1 MQQVRHQMQYVLSA
15 STLAV
20 ALLVSAVAAADA
32 PAEDAETLVIPWCR
46 DGFSADEGCD
56 WQRPGPELRMNAHY
70 LAPPGPGED
79 WAAWLRQL
87 RDYRDAVRAHVHDI
101 ADSHI
106 GLQFDGVRAW
116 VRTGREWAFAADFA
130 PSERLV
136 LEGEARWREGNDRL
150 CVALDWCDRGQGSEG
165 RWRGWSTVV
174 ATATIPRDGQWH
186 PFRLATE
193 VPAFDRPDCW
203 ARPIIGMDATF
214 DGSKGAM
221 ALRDLRV
228 LVPKTA
234 ERTERWRRLATQS
247 SPAAAFDDSLYR
259 RDDLRWMA
267 SNFVC
272 GFVMVYD
279 RSFWDPATQR
289 YRVAEL
295 YREAV
300 REFGGF
306 DSVVLWHAYPRIG
319 ADERNQFDFFRD
331 MPGGLTGLREVT
343 RQFHRN
349 GVKVFLPYNPWDTGT
364 NREAKSDEAALAE
377 AVAATEAD
385 GIFLDT
391 MVQAPARLR
400 EAVDAVRPGVAFAP
414 EGHPLV
420 EEMERCSGSW
430 AQGLQPFPGIGVL
443 RLKWIEPRHMQHQIR
458 RWDRSHQ
465 DELAAA
471 WLNGS
476 GMLVWENVFGTWNP
490 WNAADR
496 ATLRQMTPVL
506 RHFAPL
512 FTDGDWLPCHPTLLD
527 GVRCG
532 CWEGDGGRLWTL
544 VNESGTTLEA
554 PVLEVADRGER
565 FFDLWNGRSLEPER
579 ANGRCRLRVALGRFG
594 AIAALR
600 ADQVSADERRP
611 FADFRKLLEGQ
622 QAEAARVAGD
632 ENDPHGAAR
641 SVVEPRQPPAVPAGR
656 PADLTGM
663 LPVEAGTHTFA
674 VRHMRRECGCYP
686 DPGTPTEKGHDS
698 LRGYP
703 HDETMTHQVA
713 VTLAPYR
720 IGPQPVTNAQFEAF
734 LRATGYRPQCPDR
747 FLKHWGGP
755 TCPTDLRDGPVVY
768 VDLNDARAYAAWA
781 GKRLP
786 TEWEWQRAAELHGDA
801 FRRGEVWE
809 WTESERDDGHTR
821 FVMLR
826 GGSRYQA
833 QGSIWYFP
841 GERTPFVRG
850 EQPIGTHAKF
860 LLLYPGLDRCS
871 TIGFRCVV
879 SAAWPGQRFGVE
891 WRGER
896 SERRQTPSRLGAPLK
911 RVRHRVCRRRRCR
924 SRESARPS
932 TRPDPGHR

>member
-1 MQQVRHQMQYVLSA
+1 MQKALSA
-15 STLAV
+15 SALAV
-20 ALLVSAVAAADA
+20 ALLVSTSVAERTE
-32 PAEDAETLVIPWCR
+32 PLVI
-46 DGFSADEGCD
+46 
-56 WQRPGPELRMNAHY
+56 
-70 LAPPGPGED
+70 
-79 WAAWLRQL
+79 
-87 RDYRDAVRAHVHDI
+87 
-101 ADSHI
+101 
-106 GLQFDGVRAW
+106 
-116 VRTGREWAFAADFA
+116 
-130 PSERLV
+130 
-136 LEGEARWREGNDRL
+136 EGEERWREGNDRL
-150 CVALDWCDRGQGSEG
+150 CLAFDWCDRTQASEG

-174 ATATIPRDGQWH
+174 TTRTLPKDGAWH
-186 PFRLATE
+186 TFRFATE
-193 VPAFDRPDCW
+193 VPAFDHAAIW
-203 ARPIIGMDATF
+203 ARPILAMDGTFDATQ
-214 DGSKGAM
+214 GAV
-221 ALRDLRV
+221 ALRNLRV

-234 ERTERWRRLATQS
+234 ER
-247 SPAAAFDDSLYR
+247 
-259 RDDLRWMA
+259 
-267 SNFVC
+267 
-272 GFVMVYD
+272 
-279 RSFWDPATQR
+279 
-289 YRVAEL
+289 
-295 YREAV
+295 AV
-300 REFGGF
+300 
-306 DSVVLWHAYPRIG
+306 
-319 ADERNQFDFFRD
+319 
-331 MPGGLTGLREVT
+331 
-343 RQFHRN
+343 
-349 GVKVFLPYNPWDTGT
+349 
-364 NREAKSDEAALAE
+364 
-377 AVAATEAD
+377 
-385 GIFLDT
+385 
-391 MVQAPARLR
+391 
-400 EAVDAVRPGVAFAP
+400 
-414 EGHPLV
+414 
-420 EEMERCSGSW
+420 SW

-458 RWDRSHQ
+458 RWDHSHQ
-465 DELAAA
+465 AELAAA

-476 GMLVWENVFGTWNP
+476 GMLVWENIFGTWNP
-490 WNAADR
+490 WNAGDR
-496 ATLRQMTPVL
+496 ATLRRMTPVL

-527 GVRCG
+527 GVRCS
-532 CWEGDGGRLWTL
+532 CWESDGRRLWTL

-565 FFDLWNGRSLEPER
+565 FFDLWNGRPLEPER
-579 ANGRCRLRVALGRFG
+579 ANGRCRLRVPLERFG
-594 AIAALR
+594 AVAALR
-600 ADQVSADERRP
+600 SDRVST
-611 FADFRKLLEGQ
+611 DFRKLLEGQ

-632 ENDPHGAAR
+632 ENDPHGTAW
-641 SVVEPRQPPAVPAGR
+641 SVVEPRQPPTAPAAHGRRASAR

-686 DPGTPTEKGHDS
+686 DPGTPTEKWHDS

-734 LRATGYRPQCPDR
+734 LQATSYRPQCPDR

-826 GGSRYQA
+826 GGSWYQA
-833 QGSIWYFP
+833 RGSVWYFP
-841 GERTPFVRG
+841 GG
-850 EQPIGTHAKF
+850 EQPVGTHAKF

-879 SAAWPGQRFGVE
+879 SAAWPGQQFGVE

-911 RVRHRVCRRRRCR
+911 RVPHPVCRRCRCR
-924 SRESARPS
+924 SRESARL
-932 TRPDPGHR
+932 